1 MKNLKLLA
9 AAATL
14 LMASTSVYAATTV
27 TIGTVNNSDMVV
39 MQELSKTFEKSH
51 PDIKLNWV
59 VLEEN
64 VLRQRLTT
72 DIATNSGQFDVM
84 TIGLYEAPMWG
95 KKGWL
100 SSFDHPPADYRIEDI
115 LKSVRDGL
123 AVDGKQYAL
132 PFYAESQ
139 MTFFRK
145 DLFEAAGLTMPEE
158 PTWKDIQGFAEKL
171 NKPKDGV
178 FGICLRGKP
187 GWGENVGQLTPTA
200 NGFGA
205 KWFDMD
211 WKPQLNTPEWKA
223 ALTTYTNLLKNYGPP
238 GAASNGFNENL
249 ALFATGNC
257 AMWIDATVAASF
269 LQDKNQSTVIGKVG
283 YAMSPYATS
292 KNGSHYLWS
301 WALAVPSSSKSK
313 DAAQQFVYWATSPE
327 YTQLVAKE
335 KGWGAVPPGTRAST
349 YAAKEYQNAAPFAA
363 MTLKS
368 IESADLHNPTKDKV
382 PYYGIGFVGIP
393 EFQSLGTTAGQE
405 FTAVLT
411 GDKTVDQAL
420 ESIQAF
426 TERTMKEAGYIK

>member
-1 MKNLKLLA
+1 MRHIRTLVTASAMLLA
-9 AAATL
+9 
-14 LMASTSVYAATTV
+14 SVSAYAQTTV

-39 MQELSKTFEKSH
+39 MKELSKKFEESH
-51 PDIKLNWV
+51 PNIKLNWV

-72 DIATNSGQFDVM
+72 DIATKSGQFDVM

-95 KKGWL
+95 KLGWL
-100 SSFDHPPADYRIEDI
+100 APFENPPASYRIDDV

-139 MTFFRK
+139 MTFYRK
-145 DLFEAAGLTMPEE
+145 DLFDAAGLTMPEE
-158 PTWKDIQGFAEKL
+158 PKWTDIERFAEKL
-171 NKPKDGV
+171 NNPNKGIY
-178 FGICLRGKP
+178 GICLRGKP
-187 GWGENVGQLTPTA
+187 GWGENVGQITPAA

-205 KWFDMD
+205 RWFDMD
-211 WKPQLNTPEWKA
+211 WKPQLTSPEWKA
-223 ALTTYTNLLKNYGPP
+223 ALTTYTGLLKKYGPP

-249 ALFATGNC
+249 ALFASGNC

-269 LQDKNQSTVIGKVG
+269 LADQNQSTVIGKVG
-283 YAMSPYATS
+283 YAMSPYGTS
-292 KNGSHYLWS
+292 KTGYHYLWA
-301 WALAVPSSSKSK
+301 WALGVPVSSKSK
-313 DAAQQFVYWATSPE
+313 AAAQEFIYWATSPE
-327 YTQLVAKE
+327 YIKLVASTR
-335 KGWGAVPPGTRAST
+335 GWAAVPPGTRTST
-349 YAAKEYQNAAPFAA
+349 YASKEYLDAAPFAK

-368 IESADLHNPTKDKV
+368 IESTDLRNPTKDKV

-411 GDKTVDQAL
+411 GEKTVDQAL
-420 ESIQAF
+420 GNVQKF

>member
-1 MKNLKLLA
+1 MKHTQLLA
-9 AAATL
+9 TASMTFF
-14 LMASTSVYAATTV
+14 ASTASFAETTV

-39 MQELSKTFEKSH
+39 MQELSAKFEESH

-64 VLRQRLTT
+64 VLRQKLTT

-100 SSFDHPPADYRIEDI
+100 APFENPPASYEIEDL

-123 AVDGKQYAL
+123 SVDGKQYAL

-139 MTFFRK
+139 MTFYRK
-145 DLFEAAGLTMPEE
+145 DLFDAAGLTMPEQ
-158 PTWKDIQGFAEKL
+158 PTWKDIEQFAATL
-171 NKPKDGV
+171 HKPDDGV
-178 FGICLRGKP
+178 YGICLRGKP
-187 GWGENVGQLTPTA
+187 GWGENVGQITPTA

-205 KWFDMD
+205 RWFDMD
-211 WKPQLNTPEWKA
+211 WKPQLTTPEWKE
-223 ALTTYTNLLKNYGPP
+223 ALTTYTDLLKNYGPP
-238 GAASNGFNENL
+238 GAASNGFNETL
-249 ALFATGNC
+249 ALVASGNC

-269 LQDKNQSTVIGKVG
+269 LQDPGQSTVIGKIG
-283 YAMSPYATS
+283 YAMSPYGTS
-292 KNGSHYLWS
+292 MTGYHYLWA
-301 WALAVPSSSKSK
+301 WALGVPSSSKAK
-313 DAAQQFVYWATSPE
+313 EAAQEFVYWATSPD
-327 YTQLVAKE
+327 YVKLVAE
-335 KGWGAVPPGTRAST
+335 TKGWGSVPPGTRSST
-349 YAAKEYQNAAPFAA
+349 YASKDYLNAAPFAE

-368 IESADLHNPTKDKV
+368 IQSADLHNPTKDKV

-411 GDKTVDQAL
+411 GEKTVDQAL
-420 ESIQAF
+420 EAVQAF
-426 TERTMKEAGYIK
+426 AERTMTEAGYIK

>member
-1 MKNLKLLA
+1 MKKSLA
-9 AAATL
+9 AAAAL
-14 LMASTSVYAATTV
+14 LLSSVSAFAQTTI
-27 TIGTVNNSDMVV
+27 TIGTVNNADMVV
-39 MQELSKTFEKSH
+39 MQELSKVFEQSH

-72 DIATNSGQFDVM
+72 DITTKSGQFDVM

-100 SSFDHPPADYRIEDI
+100 ASFDNPPASYKIDDV

-139 MTFFRK
+139 MTFYRK
-145 DLFEAAGLTMPEE
+145 DLFDAANLKMPEE
-158 PTWKDIQGFAEKL
+158 PTWKDIEGFAAAL
-171 NKPKDGV
+171 NKPDQGV
-178 FGICLRGKP
+178 YGICLRGKP
-187 GWGENVGQLTPTA
+187 GWGENVGQITPTA

-205 KWFDMD
+205 RWFDMD
-211 WKPQLNTPEWKA
+211 WKPQLTSPEWKA
-223 ALTTYTNLLKNYGPP
+223 ALSTYTDLLKKYGPP

-249 ALFATGNC
+249 ALFATGKC

-269 LQDKNQSTVIGKVG
+269 LQDENQSTVIGKVG
-283 YAMSPYATS
+283 YAMSPYGTS
-292 KNGSHYLWS
+292 KTGYHYLWS
-301 WALAVPSSSKSK
+301 WALGVPSSSKAK
-313 DAAQQFVYWATSPE
+313 EAAQEFVYWATSPD
-327 YTQLVAKE
+327 YIQLVAKE

-349 YAAKEYQNAAPFAA
+349 YASKEYQEAAPFAA

-368 IESADLHNPTKDKV
+368 IESADLHHPTKDKV
-382 PYYGIGFVGIP
+382 PYYGISFVGIP

-405 FTAVLT
+405 FTAALT
-411 GDKTVDQAL
+411 GEKTVDQAL
-420 ESIQAF
+420 QAVQDF
-426 TERTMKEAGYIK
+426 AERTMKEAGYIK